1 HPGKL
6 GWEEILSLLRGLA
19 SAVWN
24 DHGGGNRDDFDARL
38 EDAVWENR
46 IKQHRSASRACMHLS
61 MLSIIGQML
70 DLYYHPTTQS
80 RLPFAVCIVAW
91 VVHSAVSCG
100 VVQLN
105 RRRLKI
111 LQCAVYVLVAV
122 FIYGCPSES
131 DAGAI
136 MWTALTTAVRFAVAV
151 FFVDFSTGIPAQ
163 SIISVIEAYTLC
175 TRDQQPLH
183 VAFFHQLC
191 VLAFIIFAAG
201 LVELNSRSRIA
212 VLLKS
217 ESMVTSFRRVLRGV
231 CDGEVLLDSKL
242 RISGKAGCLQTLL
255 MTGAGDFENKNFEEL
270 LVEDERERFRSFM
283 LAPEPSNSSAPPCLR
298 VSLKRSNSYRV
309 GVDLFHVPHQLG
321 EETYHLV
328 ALREDCDTRSLPEV
342 ICTEDADE
350 HPYAHTASCH
360 TELDGKS
367 FAPSV
372 TTVSQVSAN
381 SLLQISSDLQEM
393 TLLVDPT
400 SPLLDVEQAHLSFQR
415 HSQEIDSTMPSLRR
429 LVQPTDWGTIRSQL
443 VSFAARAEG
452 SGYRELLNMRLR
464 LQDDCKRCV
473 EVRHVEVSTFQPP
486 NTDSAA
492 KLCLQLHGLRL
503 VKPVQ
508 KHQHELQG
516 VNECL
521 SEEEM

>member
-1 HPGKL
+1 MLQADKSRMLHAATRSNRLDGAQKQQ
-6 GWEEILSLLRGLA
+6 ILSLLSGETAKTDPDYVMGILNA
-19 SAVWN
+19 MK
-24 DHGGGNRDDFDARL
+24 DD
-38 EDAVWENR
+38 
-46 IKQHRSASRACMHLS
+46 
-61 MLSIIGQML
+61 
-70 DLYYHPTTQS
+70 TTE
-80 RLPFAVCIVAW
+80 
-91 VVHSAVSCG
+91 
-100 VVQLN
+100 
-105 RRRLKI
+105 KI
-111 LQCAVYVLVAV
+111 
-122 FIYGCPSES
+122 
-131 DAGAI
+131 
-136 MWTALTTAVRFAVAV
+136 
-151 FFVDFSTGIPAQ
+151 
-163 SIISVIEAYTLC
+163 
-175 TRDQQPLH
+175 
-183 VAFFHQLC
+183 
-191 VLAFIIFAAG
+191 
-201 LVELNSRSRIA
+201 
-212 VLLKS
+212 
-217 ESMVTSFRRVLRGV
+217 TS
-231 CDGEVLLDSKL
+231 DSKTEEN
-242 RISGKAGCLQTLL
+242 AVENF
-255 MTGAGDFENKNFEEL
+255 GDL
-270 LVEDERERFRSFM
+270 EDERERFRSFM

-473 EVRHVEVSTFQPP
+473 EVRHVEVSTFQQP